1 MDNNKAYAENFGERL
16 SAILYDR
23 HITQAQLAQDLKVP
37 KGTVYNWT
45 HGRRLPRAGAMD
57 ALCRRLQVTRA
68 ELLGEEPVP
77 TPAPE
82 PIPDADPMVDAALT
96 AAGYGHLRA
105 LFAVAKNADQKDID
119 FVTETLKNIN
129 ARKSK

>member
-45 HGRRLPRAGAMD
+45 HGRRLPRAAAMD

-77 TPAPE
+77 APTPT
-82 PIPDADPMVDAALT
+82 PIPDADPMVDAALE
-96 AAGYGHLRA
+96 AAGYDHLRE
-105 LFAVAKNADQKDID
+105 LFAVAKDCDKKDID
-119 FVTETLKNIN
+119 FVTEILKNIQ
-129 ARKSK
+129 AKKSK